1 MQKNAYTEM
10 YAQELTHGWYRGT
23 REVLLA
29 HLKKLKPQAKILD
42 AGCGTGG
49 TILPMSLVLI
59 SPLWL

>member
-42 AGCGTGG
+42 AGCGNGK
-49 TILPMSLVLI
+49 I
-59 SPLWL
+59 SIKN